1 MFWLFLLIACAVV
14 AVLTWAA
21 TWAVLR
27 GLIRFRVYDTP
38 NPRSSHAEPTP
49 RGGGLALIAVLLL
62 SWLAAAAWLEAAPA
76 GFSLALVAAGLLAAV
91 SWIDD
96 LKRLSVTLRLAVQ
109 VGAVILG
116 LIAMD
121 GAGPVFQGF
130 LPPVLDRIAA
140 GVLWLWFVNLFNFM
154 DGIDGI
160 SGVEA
165 ICIVL
170 GLVLIAWLHA
180 WPPEA
185 AAFPA
190 LLAAATLGFLVRNW
204 APAKVFLGDVGSVPL
219 GYLLGWLLLLTAA
232 EGQWAAALI
241 LPLYYLADAT
251 VTLIKRGARGAKV
264 WQAHKEHFY
273 QRAVQGGWSHAQ
285 VSVRVLVC
293 NIFLIGCAAL
303 AALGYIWPALAA
315 GVLIV
320 GVLLAILV
328 WTDRSTMG

>member
-1 MFWLFLLIACAVV
+1 MFWLFLLIACATV
-14 AVLTWAA
+14 AVLSWAA

-62 SWLAAAAWLEAAPA
+62 SWLGVAVWLEAAPA
-76 GFSLALVAAGLLAAV
+76 GFPLALVGAAVLAGV

-96 LKRLSVTLRLAVQ
+96 LKRLSAALRLAVQ
-109 VGAVILG
+109 AGAVALG
-116 LIAMD
+116 MIAME

-180 WPPEA
+180 LPPEA

-190 LLAAATLGFLVRNW
+190 LLAAATLGFLVWNW
-204 APAKVFLGDVGSVPL
+204 APAKIFLGDVGSVPL
-219 GYLLGWLLLLTAA
+219 GYLLGWLLLLAA
-232 EGQWAAALI
+232 MEGQWAVALI

-285 VSVRVLVC
+285 VSLRVLVF
-293 NIFLIGCAAL
+293 NIFLIGCASM
-303 AALGYIWPALAA
+303 AALGYIWVALGAA
-315 GVLIV
+315 AALVALLLI
-320 GVLLAILV
+320 IL
-328 WTDRSTMG
+328 DRASRV

>member
-1 MFWLFLLIACAVV
+1 MFWLFLLLACIAVTV
-14 AVLTWAA
+14 AAWAA

-38 NPRSSHAEPTP
+38 NPRSSHAAPTP

-62 SWLAAAAWLEAAPA
+62 SWLGAAAWLGTAPE
-76 GFSLALVAAGLLAAV
+76 GFPLALVSAVLLAAV

-96 LKRLSVTLRLAVQ
+96 LKRLSVILRLAAQ
-109 VGAVILG
+109 AGAIILG

-140 GVLWLWFVNLFNFM
+140 GILWLWFVNLFNFM

-165 ICIVL
+165 ICTAL
-170 GLVLIAWLHA
+170 GLVLLAWLLA

-190 LLAAATLGFLVRNW
+190 LLAGATLGFLGWNW
-204 APAKVFLGDVGSVPL
+204 PPAKIFLGDVGSVPL
-219 GYLLGWLLLLTAA
+219 GYLLGWLLLLAA
-232 EGQWAAALI
+232 MEGQWAVALI
-241 LPLYYLADAT
+241 LPLYYLADASI
-251 VTLIKRGARGAKV
+251 TLIRRGARRAKV

-273 QRAVQGGWSHAQ
+273 QRAVQGGLSHAQ

-293 NIFLIGCAAL
+293 NIFLIGCATL
-303 AALGYIWPALAA
+303 AALGYIWPALGAA
-315 GVLIV
+315 VV
-320 GVLLAILV
+320 FVALLLTILERASRV
-328 WTDRSTMG
+328 